1 MRSLEQVV
9 QHWDMPIELDKL
21 NDTRVS
27 TWVQEK
33 PGHCVPVSMEGC
45 HHWREKVGMG
55 GKHVRK
61 VMEGL
66 GKVWL
71 ESWTLS

>member
-1 MRSLEQVV
+1 
-9 QHWDMPIELDKL
+9 MPIELDKV

-33 PGHCVPVSMEGC
+33 PGHCVPVSMEGGQ
-45 HHWREKVGMG
+45 HWREKVGMG
-55 GKHVRK
+55 CQHVRK
-61 VMEGL
+61 VMEAL
-66 GKVWL
+66 GKVGL